1 VDIIVIGAGI
11 VGCAV
16 AHALAS
22 RGARV
27 RMIERR
33 QIGHGATRASAGVL
47 CPHIEGHSAPLL
59 QLGVRSLSL
68 YDDFIDR
75 VRTDSGYAIEYGR
88 NGTLEVAL
96 TDEDAGKLRS
106 AAAQHASGGVHHRYL
121 DPVEARDVEPAI
133 AAEVTAALLVPSH
146 GYVGAAGLTRAL
158 AAAAVGRGAE
168 TIAADVERIDATG
181 RGVRVVAG
189 GVVLDAD
196 VVVIAAGSWSGNLTV
211 DAAPRA
217 PIKPVRGQ
225 LLHLAGA
232 VPPGVT
238 HVIWGRACYIVP
250 WQDESLLV
258 GATSEDVG
266 FDERATVAG
275 VRDLL
280 EAACDLLPG
289 AWRVQFRE
297 VRVGLRPASPDEL
310 PIIGR
315 SSSTPAIVYATGHYR
330 NGVLL
335 TPLTAALV
343 ADLVLDG
350 REAPELAITNPGR
363 FGL

>member
-1 VDIIVIGAGI
+1 MDILVIGAGI

-27 RMIERR
+27 RVIERR
-33 QIGHGATRASAGVL
+33 QVGQGATRASAGVL

-68 YDDFIDR
+68 YDAFVDR
-75 VRTDSGYAIEYGR
+75 VRMDSGHAIEYRR

-96 TDEDAGKLRS
+96 TDEEAQKLRM
-106 AAAQHASGGVHHRYL
+106 AAAQHVAGGVQHRYL
-121 DPVEARDVEPAI
+121 DRAEARDVEPAI

-146 GYVGAAGLTRAL
+146 GYVGATGLTRAL
-158 AAAAVGRGAE
+158 AAAAASRGGE
-168 TIAADVERIDATG
+168 MITADVERIEVTG

-189 GVVLDAD
+189 GTSFDAD
-196 VVVIAAGSWSGNLTV
+196 VAVIAAGSWSGTV
-211 DAAPRA
+211 PVGEAPRA
-217 PIKPVRGQ
+217 PIRPVRGQ
-225 LLHLAGA
+225 LLHLAGS

-238 HVIWGRACYIVP
+238 RVIWGRACYIVP

-289 AWRVQFRE
+289 AWQAQFRE
-297 VRVGLRPASPDEL
+297 VRVGLRPATPDEL

-315 SSSTPAIVYATGHYR
+315 SSTMPSIVYATGHYR

-335 TPLTAALV
+335 APLTAAVV

-350 REAPELAITNPGR
+350 REAPELAITNPAR

>member
-1 VDIIVIGAGI
+1 VNIIVIGAGI

-16 AHALAS
+16 AYALAS

-27 RMIERR
+27 RVIERR
-33 QIGHGATRASAGVL
+33 QVGQGATRASAGVL
-47 CPHIEGHSAPLL
+47 CPHIEGHSASLL
-59 QLGVRSLSL
+59 HLGVRSLSL
-68 YDDFIDR
+68 YDAFVDG
-75 VRTDSGYAIEYGR
+75 VRSDSGLAVEYR
-88 NGTLEVAL
+88 RDGTLEVAL
-96 TDEDAGKLRS
+96 TDEEAGRLRE
-106 AAAQHASGGVHHRYL
+106 AAGHHAARGVDHRYL
-121 DPVEARDVEPAI
+121 DAAEARDAEPAI
-133 AAEVTAALLVPSH
+133 ATEVTAALLVPSH
-146 GYVGAAGLTRAL
+146 GYVGVTALTRAL
-158 AAAAVGRGAE
+158 AAAAAARGTE
-168 TIAADVERIDATG
+168 SIAADVKRVDGTG

-189 GVVLDAD
+189 GTTYDAD
-196 VVVIAAGSWSGNLTV
+196 VAVIAAGSWSGVLTV
-211 DAAPRA
+211 GEKPRA
-217 PIKPVRGQ
+217 PVRPVRGQ
-225 LLHLAGA
+225 LLHLAGSAAPA
-232 VPPGVT
+232 VK

-289 AWRVQFRE
+289 AWQAQFRE
-297 VRVGLRPASPDEL
+297 VRVGLRPATPDEL

-315 SSSTPAIVYATGHYR
+315 SSTTPAIVYATGHYR

-335 TPLTAALV
+335 APLTAALV

-350 REAPELAITNPGR
+350 RAGPELAITSPAR